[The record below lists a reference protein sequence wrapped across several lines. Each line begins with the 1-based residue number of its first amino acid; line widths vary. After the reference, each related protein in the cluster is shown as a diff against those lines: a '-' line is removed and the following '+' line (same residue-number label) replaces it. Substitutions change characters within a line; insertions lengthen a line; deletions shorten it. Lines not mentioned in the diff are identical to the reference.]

1 MWNGSGDG
9 EAGRYSCA
17 CGCSVHSAA
26 ESTKDSVRFFTIS
39 ELAARLFATVRKTE
53 GCSVD
58 ISIDAAAAP
67 DIVCDSVTGKA
78 RAAHSFSPFP
88 ERPGLVVA
96 ILRPNLLRVKY
107 DRGKSKRQGRKI
119 PALVFGTEAA
129 AESRTRAFIP
139 APAAKTENIFLPV
152 PIIPHSPCNRKAPAQ
167 SNEQVLI
174 KPLFFQDHRTLGGDG
189 GLDELGGI
197 LGGEEQ
203 LLAALHILHG
213 AQAFF
218 NLVLSKKN
226 GIGDP

>member
-1 MWNGSGDG
+1 MWNGSGDS
-9 EAGRYSCA
+9 EAGSYSCA

-26 ESTKDSVRFFTIS
+26 ESAKDSVRFFTIS
-39 ELAARLFATVRKTE
+39 GLAARLFATVRKTE

-58 ISIDAAAAP
+58 ISIDAAASP

-78 RAAHSFSPFP
+78 RAVRSFSLFP

-139 APAAKTENIFLPV
+139 APAEAPFFSQFLLYPTALAIERHLPDPMSRCLSSLYFSRITGHWAV
-152 PIIPHSPCNRKAPAQ
+152 TAVWMS
-167 SNEQVLI
+167 
-174 KPLFFQDHRTLGGDG
+174 
-189 GLDELGGI
+189 
-197 LGGEEQ
+197 
-203 LLAALHILHG
+203 LAASSGERSSCSPLCI
-213 AQAFF
+213 FF
-218 NLVLSKKN
+218 TEHRPFS
-226 GIGDP
+226 ISSSPRRTA